1 MSGFESESRN
11 EATGVPAGMPE
22 SPLASERPRP
32 SETPTAP
39 LAGAL
44 RWLAAA
50 LGATVTVFGVQ
61 FVSGAVGAFVLV
73 AAMLAA
79 VPSIDPDALTQQI
92 TVPVQVISEVCML
105 AVFLPWWLYL
115 RPVSFIRGRR
125 RAPRRDATR
134 RALRV
139 VALVLLGIG
148 IQMVTSYALSYL
160 LPLAPDLQT
169 EYTELM
175 DNPVMNEFALLPVL
189 ALAVGAPIT
198 EELACRGVI
207 FEFALRAACP
217 AAAPRWRDRSW
228 RKVHGEALPALPPV
242 PARAFWV
249 ANITQAVLF
258 GILHLN
264 IVQGSYAALVG
275 LVCGWLA
282 WRSGSLI
289 PSMLLH
295 LVVNFSSYF
304 TYEISCVLGAAGVVV
319 AVAASVLL
327 VVAGIWLYNRSAPD
341 GARAVSP

>member
-1 MSGFESESRN
+1 MSSFESEPRK
-11 EATGVPAGMPE
+11 EATGAPAGVPA
-22 SPLASERPRP
+22 SPLASEPPRP
-32 SETPTAP
+32 SAMPTSP
-39 LAGAL
+39 VAGAL

-50 LGATVTVFGVQ
+50 LGAAASVFGVQ

-92 TVPVQVISEVCML
+92 IVPVQVISEACML

-115 RPVSFIRGRR
+115 RPVSFIKGRR
-125 RAPRRDATR
+125 RAPRRDAVR
-134 RALRV
+134 RAFRI

-217 AAAPRWRDRSW
+217 AASPRWRDRSW
-228 RKVHGEALPALPPV
+228 RKVHGEPLPALPPV
-242 PARAFWV
+242 PARVFWA
-249 ANITQAVLF
+249 ANIAQAVLF
-258 GILHLN
+258 GVLHLN
-264 IVQGSYAALVG
+264 IVQGSYATLVG

-282 WRSGSLI
+282 WRSGSLL

-304 TYEISCVLGAAGVVV
+304 TYEISCVLGAAGVVA
-319 AVAASVLL
+319 AVAASMFL
-327 VVAGIWLYNRSAPD
+327 VVAGIWLYGRLTPD
-341 GARAVSP
+341 GARAVSF